1 WRLLKSAD
9 HCTSHRAAG
18 ARSRTLGT
26 STRTDAPGQARDTT
40 GGECGRVMRFPQHR
54 VGEFLEDFR
63 TLVECEAPSSD
74 PQALTASA
82 RLVAEAGQRI
92 TGIRPSISTIEGFPH
107 VLFHIGTGPRRVLLV
122 G

>member
-1 WRLLKSAD
+1 
-9 HCTSHRAAG
+9 
-18 ARSRTLGT
+18 
-26 STRTDAPGQARDTT
+26 APGQARDTT

-54 VGEFLEDFR
+54 VEEFLEDFR
-63 TLVECEAPSSD
+63 TLVECESPSSD

-107 VLFHIGTGPRRVLLV
+107 VLFHLGTGPRRVLLV
-122 G
+122 GHHDTVWPRGTLATMPWSVEGDRISGPGT